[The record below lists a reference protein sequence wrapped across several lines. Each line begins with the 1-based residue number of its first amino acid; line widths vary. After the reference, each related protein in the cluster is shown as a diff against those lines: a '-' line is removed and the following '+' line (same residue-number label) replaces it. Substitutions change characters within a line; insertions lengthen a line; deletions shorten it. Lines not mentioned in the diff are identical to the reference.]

1 MLSKPEARKI
11 SKDSIL
17 RLPDRTKKENQ
28 IRERLRE
35 IIISFLGNR
44 TSLRIIAFVADEY
57 EIDPFPFEESPLISE
72 QNVYFFFP
80 KVQNQDLAF
89 IKPERFE
96 TGAFSMPEPIGKEK
110 ISPKEADLIL
120 VPALAWSFE
129 GARLGRGKGFYDRA
143 LSGVPKENLIG
154 LTFESLFPCDF
165 LAERHDI
172 RVGTILTEKKN
183 HCFPKKSDENSVR

>member
-1 MLSKPEARKI
+1 MLSKQEARKI

-17 RLPDRTKKENQ
+17 RLPDRTTKENL

-35 IIISFLGNR
+35 IITYSLGQR
-44 TSLRIIAFVADEY
+44 TSLRIISYVADEY
-57 EIDPFPFEESPLISE
+57 EIDPLPFEESRSLSGKGIF
-72 QNVYFFFP
+72 FFFP
-80 KVQNQDLAF
+80 KVQNLDLAF

-96 TGAFSMPEPIGKEK
+96 IGAFNILEPVGKEI
-110 ISPKEADLIL
+110 ISSKDADLIL

-143 LSGVPKENLIG
+143 LSGVPRANLIG
-154 LTFESLFPCDF
+154 LTFESLFPCEF
-165 LAERHDI
+165 SAEEHDI
-172 RVGTILTEKKN
+172 RAGTILTDKKN